1 MLLLAVLLINDLQV
15 NFLDFGA
22 DKFSQEIGEYGE
34 VVPRVEFSLLRL
46 EFNYFKSLIVWQ
58 KSKSW
63 NSP

>member
-22 DKFSQEIGEYGE
+22 DKFCQEIGEYGE

-46 EFNYFKSLIVWQ
+46 EKKQEVDYEMYEEDGVAGM
-58 KSKSW
+58 
-63 NSP
+63 